1 MTEQTE
7 RIHEK
12 IADLKDAQDILA
24 LNAGYQLDE
33 AERERWDRLQTKI
46 DQLES
51 RLSHTEAF

>member
-12 IADLKDAQDILA
+12 IADLKDAQDTLA

-51 RLSHTEAF
+51 RLSHTEAI